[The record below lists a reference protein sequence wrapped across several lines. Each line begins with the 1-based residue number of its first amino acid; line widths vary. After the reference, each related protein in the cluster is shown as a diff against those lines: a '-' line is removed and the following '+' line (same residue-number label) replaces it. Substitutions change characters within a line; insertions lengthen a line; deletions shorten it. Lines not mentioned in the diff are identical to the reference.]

1 MRGHRYTPEQ
11 LFSIVKHGIKFTGMP
26 AWPVQQRDDDVW
38 AMVAF
43 LRRLPDLDAAGYRR
57 LAYGEPDVGSGAE
70 PPLPATGAA
79 APPRVGKRDRDE
91 RDENIGRGIQDG
103 TAGELTG
110 TLDEEVAQRRGR
122 GIRMRTGLV
131 GAVSRQDAVFAA
143 TGIEAEDWQPCTAE
157 CPDGC
162 EARIEES
169 QDKTRCGHVHN
180 SVRTLRKERRG
191 SVRFAGVRRSAQFAE
206 LNGRAR

>member
-26 AWPVQQRDDDVW
+26 AWPVQQRDDEVW

-79 APPRVGKRDRDE
+79 APPRVVREIGTNATKMSDVGYRMGRL
-91 RDENIGRGIQDG
+91 EN
-103 TAGELTG
+103 
-110 TLDEEVAQRRGR
+110 
-122 GIRMRTGLV
+122 
-131 GAVSRQDAVFAA
+131 
-143 TGIEAEDWQPCTAE
+143 
-157 CPDGC
+157 
-162 EARIEES
+162 
-169 QDKTRCGHVHN
+169 
-180 SVRTLRKERRG
+180 
-191 SVRFAGVRRSAQFAE
+191 
-206 LNGRAR
+206 